1 MNWDDARI
9 LLAVARSGTFSG
21 AARALGVDETTISR
35 RLGRAERSLAVSLF
49 QARDGRRVPT
59 PTGAK
64 LLAQA
69 ERLEA
74 EALRLEMLAAADPDA
89 PVGRVTLAATE
100 MIARHILA
108 ASVGGFLAG
117 HPRISL
123 RLRTGHENVSFAR
136 WEADLA
142 VRLSRPEQ
150 GDLVIRKL
158 ADVDFAVYRAAR
170 RPEPDQGGPPARW
183 IGYDEDLARLPEA
196 RYVADRLEG
205 HELALHSNDSDTLA
219 EAAAAGA
226 GAAVLPV
233 FLGEPRSDLVRDK
246 TADPAVRREAWLL
259 VRPDL
264 REAPAVRATADWV
277 GDVFRR
283 MRDRFAVA

>member
-21 AARALGVDETTISR
+21 AARALDVDETTISR
-35 RLGRAERSLAVSLF
+35 RLDRAERSLAVSLF

-59 PTGAK
+59 PIGAK
-64 LLAQA
+64 LVAQA

-74 EALRLEMLAAADPDA
+74 EALRLEMLAATDPDA
-89 PVGRVTLAATE
+89 PIGSVSLAATE

-108 ASVGGFLAG
+108 PCVGGFLAA
-117 HPRISL
+117 HPRINL

-142 VRLSRPEQ
+142 VRLARPEQ
-150 GDLVIRKL
+150 GDLVIKKL
-158 ADVDFAVYRAAR
+158 ADIDFAVYCAQ
-170 RPEPDQGGPPARW
+170 EQGGPPPAHW
-183 IGYDEDLARLPEA
+183 VGYDEDLARLPEA
-196 RYVADRLEG
+196 RYVAERLEG
-205 HELALHSNDSDTLA
+205 RDLVLRSNDSDTLA

-233 FLGEPRSDLVRDK
+233 FLGEPRSDLVRDE
-246 TADPAVRREAWLL
+246 TAHPPVRREAWLL

-264 REAPAVRATADWV
+264 REAPAIRATAEWV

-283 MRDRFAVA
+283 LRDRFAVA